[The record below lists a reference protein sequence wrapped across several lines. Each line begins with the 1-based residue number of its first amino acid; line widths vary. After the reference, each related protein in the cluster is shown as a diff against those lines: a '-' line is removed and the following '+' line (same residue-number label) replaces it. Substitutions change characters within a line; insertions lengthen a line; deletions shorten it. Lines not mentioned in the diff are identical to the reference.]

1 MPSEISPASPLHR
14 WLMAARLRTLP
25 AAAAPVLLA
34 IAFAFRDGQF
44 HGPAAIVCLLIALLL
59 QVGANLANDL
69 FDFKKGT
76 DQPDRLG
83 PTRVTAAGLISPG
96 QMQYGITFVFGL
108 AAMLSLY
115 LVWLRGWPVIALG
128 LILILSALAY
138 TGGPFPYGYYGLGE
152 FFVLLTFGFAAVG
165 GTYYA
170 QTGTV
175 TSTVLWAAIGPGLL
189 IVNILVVNNTR
200 DRLTDLR
207 AGKRTLAV
215 LLGRK
220 AMDLEFGI
228 NLLGAYLIPILFWVT
243 GEKSLGGLFCWLS
256 FPYALYLFHTFIR
269 AEGRALNPV
278 LAQTAQL
285 ALIYSVLFALGVGF
299 IG

>member
-1 MPSEISPASPLHR
+1 
-14 WLMAARLRTLP
+14 MAARPRTLP

-34 IAFAFRDGQF
+34 IAFAFRDGTF
-44 HGPAAIVCLLIALLL
+44 HGPAALVCLLIALLL

-69 FDFKKGT
+69 FDYKKGT

-83 PTRVTAAGLISPG
+83 PTRVTAAGLISPK
-96 QMQYGITFVFGL
+96 QMQWGMTVVFGL
-108 AAMLSLY
+108 AVMLSLY

-128 LILILSALAY
+128 LVLILAALAY

-165 GTYYA
+165 GTYFA
-170 QTGTV
+170 QSGTI
-175 TSTVLWAAIGPGLL
+175 TSTVFWASIGPGLL

-200 DRLTDLR
+200 DRLTDMKAR
-207 AGKRTLAV
+207 KRTLAV

-220 AMDLEFGI
+220 AMHIEFGL
-228 NLLGAYLIPILFWVT
+228 NGLAAYLIPVLLWAT
-243 GEKSLGGLFCWLS
+243 GEVSLGGWLTWLS
-256 FPYALYLFHTFIR
+256 FPYALFLSRKFMRT
-269 AEGRALNPV
+269 EGRALNQV

-285 ALIYSVLFALGVGF
+285 ALFYSILFALGVGF